1 MNMAKAPAGGMTSKV
16 NGQFYDGG
24 EFMPVSGLFCGKAGL
39 KRCVKWE
46 KAKASNIAKDLGGNK
61 MFEVTEYLGNGV
73 FQILGY
79 AIANTNTEAAAA
91 FIGKSKTYA
100 KKV

>member
-1 MNMAKAPAGGMTSKV
+1 MTSKV

-24 EFMPVSGLFCGKAGL
+24 EFMPVSGLFCGKSGA
-39 KRCVKWE
+39 KRAVKWQ
-46 KAKASNIAKDLGGNK
+46 KATQANKTKDLGGDK
-61 MFEVTEYLGNGV
+61 MFEVTEYIGGGV

-79 AIANTNTEAAAA
+79 AIANTHAEAEAA